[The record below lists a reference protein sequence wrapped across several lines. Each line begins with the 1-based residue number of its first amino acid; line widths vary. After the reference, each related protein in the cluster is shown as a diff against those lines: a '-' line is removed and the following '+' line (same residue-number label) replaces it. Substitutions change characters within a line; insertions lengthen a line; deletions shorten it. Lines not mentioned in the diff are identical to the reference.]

1 VGRVGRVGSVGF
13 VGRVGRV
20 GKRLFIA
27 VDIDEATRAQVG
39 RISTGLR
46 DAIETHTK
54 ISWVRPD
61 RMHLTLHFFGSA
73 DGALEEGVRVALAHP
88 IAQPAF
94 NLSFDGL
101 GCFPERGSP
110 RVLWLGVRDGLEA
123 LRRLH
128 AVFVGLDLSR
138 ALPERTNEPFT
149 PHLTLA
155 RFRDRVPKAKLAE
168 ITSIPASAGPSRIDR
183 VTLYESRLSPA
194 SLDSRSGRPEA
205 ARRAGP
211 TYIPLVAALLARSG

>member
-1 VGRVGRVGSVGF
+1 M
-13 VGRVGRV
+13 

-39 RISTGLR
+39 RISTELR
-46 DAIETHTK
+46 DAIEAHTK

-73 DGALEEGVRVALAHP
+73 DGALEERVRGALAHP

-101 GCFPERGSP
+101 GFFPERGSP

-128 AVFVGLDLSR
+128 T
-138 ALPERTNEPFT
+138 ALAEPTNELFT